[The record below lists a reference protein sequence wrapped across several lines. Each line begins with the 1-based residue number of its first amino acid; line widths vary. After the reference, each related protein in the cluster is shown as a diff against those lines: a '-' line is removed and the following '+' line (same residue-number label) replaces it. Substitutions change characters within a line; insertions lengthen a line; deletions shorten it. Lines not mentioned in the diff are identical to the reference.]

1 MLSKHIVSATVKS
14 TLTALLLG
22 VLSGCE
28 TTPPVESPP
37 PSDSAVLTP
46 ATLMARA
53 RSAPLDEAARLY
65 LDAGW
70 AFIESDG
77 LAKAAVERGALEA
90 YEAIEPGLLELD
102 LLPDFHLLAARI
114 ALFQQDAQSAALNLA
129 EVTAPASESPRA
141 LLVRSDLCVL
151 QGNHTCA
158 LTTLIHAA
166 GVSMDFNERIWETLN
181 RTATIASLRLPPDPA
196 ADPVLTQWRALHA
209 LTVQNTALSA
219 MEEEI
224 TDWLRRHP
232 AHPAS
237 LQPPVPISR
246 IIENRSRT
254 GHIGLFLPLSG
265 PLSRA
270 GEAVRDGF
278 IASALIAGGSSVDAT
293 AAATDLRLTI
303 YDTTAEPVASL
314 YERALGDGID
324 LIVGPLQKSTV
335 TQLNA
340 LNPEV
345 PVLMLNYLD
354 TSIPGAVNVIQ
365 FGLAIEDEAG
375 TIVAR
380 LERDGIRSVLLFH
393 NYDDWSMRARRA
405 VEDAWSDDLTV
416 QPFTDMRTITE
427 AVGAAMHVSDSQT
440 RKDELAAV
448 LGHHP
453 EFLPRA
459 RTDVDGVIALVDNV
473 EANALVPALNF
484 HFANHLPVYA
494 SSQVTRRIR
503 SGQLAELGGFHVSE
517 LPWFLEGNRLHTLM
531 EEPLQLDGNPFASLV
546 ALGSDGF
553 YLAERIG
560 LLDPT
565 GEGSLLMLGSTGL
578 LTLTD
583 DGRISRE
590 LAWGTISGAQV
601 NAEMGGGP

>member
-1 MLSKHIVSATVKS
+1 MLSKHIVPTTVI
-14 TLTALLLG
+14 
-22 VLSGCE
+22 
-28 TTPPVESPP
+28 
-37 PSDSAVLTP
+37 TP
-46 ATLMARA
+46 AELLAQA
-53 RSAPLDEAARLY
+53 RSAPLDEAVHTY

-70 AFIESDG
+70 AFIESDD
-77 LAKAAVERGALEA
+77 LTRSAVERGATEA
-90 YEAIEPGLLELD
+90 YEAIEPGLLPLD
-102 LLPDFHLLAARI
+102 RLSEFHLLAARI
-114 ALFQQDAQSAALNLA
+114 ALFQRDAQLAALNLA
-129 EVTAPASESPRA
+129 EVAFPASESSRA
-141 LLVRSDLCVL
+141 LLIRSELCAL
-151 QGNHTCA
+151 EGDHTCA
-158 LTTLIHAA
+158 LTTLVHAA
-166 GVSMDFNERIWETLN
+166 GETTDFNEAIWQTLN
-181 RTATIASLRLPPDPA
+181 RGATMASLEQPTDPA
-196 ADPVLTQWRALHA
+196 ADPVLSQWRALHA
-209 LTVQNTALSA
+209 LTIQNAAL
-219 MEEEI
+219 MTMGEEVA
-224 TDWLRRHP
+224 DWLQRHP

-237 LQPPVPISR
+237 LEPPAAIGRLVEYRGPSR
-246 IIENRSRT
+246 
-254 GHIGLFLPLSG
+254 HVGLFLPLSG

-278 IASALIAGGSSVDAT
+278 IASALITRGSSADAMAS
-293 AAATDLRLTI
+293 AANLHLTI
-303 YDTTAEPVASL
+303 YDTSAEPVPSL
-314 YERALGDGID
+314 YERALGDGVD
-324 LIVGPLQKSTV
+324 LIVGPLQKTTV
-335 TQLNA
+335 TDLNA

-345 PVLMLNYLD
+345 PVLVLNYLD
-354 TSIPGAVNVIQ
+354 TSIPAAANVIQ

-380 LERDGIRSVLLFH
+380 LERDGIRSALLFH

-405 VEDAWSDDLTV
+405 VEDGWSNDLTV

-427 AVGAAMHVSDSQT
+427 AVGAAMHVSDSQA

-448 LGHHP
+448 LGHQP

-459 RTDVDGVIALVDNV
+459 RTDVHGVIALVDNV

-503 SGQLAELGGFHVSE
+503 SGQLAELSGFHVSE

-560 LLDPT
+560 LLGPSG
-565 GEGSLLMLGSTGL
+565 GESLLMLGSTGL

-590 LAWGTISGAQV
+590 LAWGTISGAKV
-601 NAEMGGGP
+601 NAETGGGP